1 MSGVIAGTAIGGYMG
16 LGTAVGWLGGAAAG
30 ASLGGAL
37 GGTLGAGGAQGGG
50 GAGAADP
57 YAGYRGGAAQAYNQ
71 ALLGGGMPIAQMP
84 GYNQYQKNIVNPA
97 MQASQRQG
105 AAAGMLYSGGEKVAL
120 QGVAQQGYSNFY
132 NDYLNRLAQASGAT
146 QNPAN
151 AVQLGLEANKQ
162 NMANQQY
169 YMGQL
174 TQGLGNL
181 SKLGF
186 GSGNVTPT
194 PSSAYTDP
202 YLGTWTSNGPM
213 TSSYS
218 GQIFD

>member
-1 MSGVIAGTAIGGYMG
+1 MSLTVAGAAVGSYMG
-16 LGTAVGWLGGAAAG
+16 LGTSVGWLGGAAAG
-30 ASLGGAL
+30 ASLGGSLGGAL
-37 GGTLGAGGAQGGG
+37 GASGVSSAAG
-50 GAGAADP
+50 ADP
-57 YAGYRGGAAQAYNQ
+57 YASYRGGAAQAYNQ
-71 ALLGGGMPIAQMP
+71 ALLGGGIPTAQMP
-84 GYNQYQKNIVNPA
+84 GYNQYQNNIINPA

-151 AVQLGLEANKQ
+151 AVELGLRANQQ